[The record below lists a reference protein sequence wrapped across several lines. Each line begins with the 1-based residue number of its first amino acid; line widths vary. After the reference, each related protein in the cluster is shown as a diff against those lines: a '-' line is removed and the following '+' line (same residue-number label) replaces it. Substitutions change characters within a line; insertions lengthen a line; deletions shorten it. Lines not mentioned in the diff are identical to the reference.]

1 MRRTIFFGY
10 AIIVIL
16 ITGILYMWFTEWNK
30 LEQLEI
36 QNHHIYTFRQ
46 ESHKAYVLLIEFSL
60 LGETILEWDDDDLE
74 HYHTQRMAMDSMLC
88 RSKAIYPAE
97 RIDSVRYLLE
107 NKEQQIRQ
115 IVQVL
120 DEQQALNEKIA
131 RQVPVIVQKSVQEQ
145 LQVRP

>member
-88 RSKAIYPAE
+88 RSKAI
-97 RIDSVRYLLE
+97 
-107 NKEQQIRQ
+107 
-115 IVQVL
+115 
-120 DEQQALNEKIA
+120 
-131 RQVPVIVQKSVQEQ
+131 
-145 LQVRP
+145 